1 MDFAANGTVIAVAA
15 ILAVLIALV
24 WYATT
29 RLVTVA
35 PNQAVIRAGKGAKG
49 QVQIFTKGIVLF
61 LPVIHQKYV
70 MSLEQRQVELAVEGV
85 DKNFITTSVT
95 ASLNFKFDDSVEG
108 MSKAV
113 QRFLTHSKEDLNA
126 SVTKS
131 AEGVLRGIVSA
142 MSVEDAN
149 NNRKEFQDQSLES
162 AVTQFA
168 EQGIQIDAFNISSV
182 STPSRT
188 VVGPD
193 NKPTTID
200 YLEEVGKPG
209 LERAKREARIAT
221 SKAFQESEAARIE
234 QEAATAALARDLAI
248 KKSEFKAE
256 EDRAA
261 AIASSAHELAK
272 AEQDVLVA
280 ELERKALAEKALV
293 EQERLDIEVHKPADA
308 QAYKLRTEAQAKR
321 DADVFNATA
330 RSESKAI
337 EADGAK
343 RASIADA
350 EARAA
355 AQTVEAEASKNAEVF
370 RAQGQ
375 ATAVELNAK
384 AEATAVEYNA
394 KAEADAI
401 RLRGEAEG
409 ASIAAIGAAT
419 ASAEDAKATALTGH
433 TQASLAFLAISALP
447 EVVKASSDAMSGIDN
462 YTVISSD
469 GASDAVK
476 QANRVVT
483 EGLAMIK
490 AGSGVD
496 LGEMLSGLLGGG
508 AKPVAPANDTP
519 VAAAEPQGD
528 TKLETPVFEQ
538 N

>member
-1 MDFAANGTVIAVAA
+1 MDSPINGTVIAIVA
-15 ILAVLIALV
+15 IIAVLVALV

-61 LPVIHQKYV
+61 LPIIHQKFV

-188 VVGPD
+188 VIGPD
-193 NKPTTID
+193 NMPTTID

-209 LERAKREARIAT
+209 LERAKREARVAT

-234 QEAATAALARDLAI
+234 QEGATAALMRDLAI

-256 EDRAA
+256 QDRAE
-261 AIASSAHELAK
+261 AIADAAKGIAK
-272 AEQDVLVA
+272 AEQDVTVA
-280 ELERKALAEKALV
+280 ALERKALTEQALV

-308 QAYKLRTEAQAKR
+308 QAYKMRTDAEAKR
-321 DADVFNATA
+321 DADVFSATA
-330 RSESKAI
+330 RANSKTI
-337 EADGAK
+337 EAEGSK
-343 RASIADA
+343 KASIADA

-355 AQTVEAEASKNAEVF
+355 SKTVEAEASKNAEVF
-370 RAQGQ
+370 QAQGQ
-375 ATAVELNAK
+375 ASAIELK
-384 AEATAVEYNA
+384 A
-394 KAEADAI
+394 KAEADAV
-401 RLRGEAEG
+401 RVRGEAEG
-409 ASIAAIGAAT
+409 AAIAAIGEAT
-419 ASAEDAKATALTGH
+419 AKAEDAKAVALTGH
-433 TQASLAFLAISALP
+433 TQSSLAFLAINALP
-447 EVVKASSDAMSGIDN
+447 EIVKASSDAVAGIDN

-476 QANRVVT
+476 QANRIVT

-490 AGSGVD
+490 GSTEID
-496 LGEMLSGLLGGG
+496 LAAMLSGLLGSNG
-508 AKPVAPANDTP
+508 ATEAPSEAPAPAKAPAKAPAAT
-519 VAAAEPQGD
+519 VAQDEAVAE
-528 TKLETPVFEQ
+528 LY
-538 N
+538 

>member
-1 MDFAANGTVIAVAA
+1 MDFAVNGTVIAVAA
-15 ILAVLIALV
+15 ILAVLVALI

-35 PNQAVIRAGKGAKG
+35 PNQAIIRAGKGAKG

-188 VVGPD
+188 VLGPD

-221 SKAFQESEAARIE
+221 SKAFQESEAARIA
-234 QEAATAALARDLAI
+234 QEGETAALERDLAI
-248 KKSEFKAE
+248 RKAEFKAE
-256 EDRAA
+256 RDRAE
-261 AIASSAHELAK
+261 AIAEAAK
-272 AEQDVLVA
+272 GIATAEQDVTVA

-308 QAYKLRTEAQAKR
+308 QAYKMRTDAEAKR
-321 DADVFNATA
+321 DADVFSATA
-330 RSESKAI
+330 RANSKAI
-337 EADGAK
+337 EAEGSK
-343 RASIADA
+343 KASIADA

-370 RAQGQ
+370 KAQGL
-375 ATAVELNAK
+375 ATAIELNAK
-384 AEATAVEYNA
+384 AEADAV
-394 KAEADAI
+394 

-409 ASIAAIGAAT
+409 ASIAAIGEAT
-419 ASAEDAKATALTGH
+419 AKAEDAKAVALTGH

-447 EVVKASSDAMSGIDN
+447 EIVKASSDAVAGIDN

-476 QANRVVT
+476 QANRIVT

-490 AGSGVD
+490 GSTEIDVAG
-496 LGEMLSGLLGGG
+496 MLSGFLGGAG
-508 AKPVAPANDTP
+508 TIQAPASSKARAESSDGT
-519 VAAAEPQGD
+519 VAER
-528 TKLETPVFEQ
+528 

>member
-15 ILAVLIALV
+15 ILAVLVALI

-188 VVGPD
+188 VIGPD
-193 NKPTTID
+193 NMPTVID

-209 LERAKREARIAT
+209 LERAKREARVAT

-234 QEAATAALARDLAI
+234 QEGATAALARDLAI

-370 RAQGQ
+370 RAEGK

-384 AEATAVEYNA
+384 AEATAIEYNA
-394 KAEADAI
+394 KAEADAV

-419 ASAEDAKATALTGH
+419 AAAEDAKATALTGH
-433 TQASLAFLAISALP
+433 TQSSLAFLAINALP
-447 EVVKASSDAMSGIDN
+447 EIVKASSDAVSGIDN

-476 QANRVVT
+476 QANRIVT

-496 LGEMLSGLLGGG
+496 LGDMLSGLLGGTG
-508 AKPVAPANDTP
+508 NPATSKDDKSL
-519 VAAAEPQGD
+519 AAIDARPEN
-528 TKLETPVFEQ
+528 PVFEQ